1 MIVFRMPVPARCIS
15 YHGLHS
21 SVSVPGELE
30 VLVSLGA
37 GAHDAARKSVS
48 AYGQQSNFEALDV
61 LVLSIWVV
69 AISSFGF
76 LVGDQ

>member
-1 MIVFRMPVPARCIS
+1 MQQENQ
-15 YHGLHS
+15 
-21 SVSVPGELE
+21 SVLMDSPTL
-30 VLVSLGA
+30 
-37 GAHDAARKSVS
+37 K
-48 AYGQQSNFEALDV
+48 QALDV